1 MAKYRM
7 CSGLAMAPEHD
18 MKLLKEMSRKG
29 WHLTSLK
36 GIFYRFEEGEIAEYE
51 YALNMEMESDHDML
65 AYYEASGWK
74 PVVIGPG
81 YQIFRA
87 EKGTVP
93 IFSDRES
100 EVDVLERNQKKIGKW
115 AGYFGVLIAA
125 WLFVTNRMDLG
136 PAGVIVM
143 MILIVCFVFTF
154 LPFVGYSRSLKKLQ
168 KNS

>member
-36 GIFYRFEEGEIAEYE
+36 GLFYRFEEGEAAEYE
-51 YALNMEMESDHDML
+51 YALNMEMENDQDML

-93 IFSDRES
+93 IFSDRDS
-100 EVDVLERNQKKIGKW
+100 EVDVLERNQKETGKW
-115 AGYFGVLIAA
+115 AGFFGVFIAA
-125 WLFVTNRMDLG
+125 WLFVISKVDLG
-136 PAGVIVM
+136 AVGAIVT
-143 MILIVCFVFTF
+143 MILTVCFVFTF
-154 LPFVGYSRSLKKLQ
+154 FPFVGYSRSIRKLQ

>member
-18 MKLLKEMSRKG
+18 MKVLKEMSRKG
-29 WHLTSLK
+29 WHLTTLK
-36 GIFYRFEEGEIAEYE
+36 GLFYRFEEGEAADYE
-51 YALNMEMESDHDML
+51 YALNMEMEPDQDML

-93 IFSDRES
+93 IFSDKDS

-115 AGYFGVLIAA
+115 AVFFGVLIAA
-125 WLFVTNRMDLG
+125 WLFLTNAVDIG

-143 MILIVCFVFTF
+143 MILIVCFVFTLF
-154 LPFVGYSRSLKKLQ
+154 PFIGYSRSLKKLQ
-168 KNS
+168 KKR

>member
-1 MAKYRM
+1 MAKYRI

-36 GIFYRFEEGEIAEYE
+36 GIFYRFEEGETAEYE
-51 YALNMEMESDHDML
+51 YALNMEMKTDQDML

-87 EKGTVP
+87 KKGTVP
-93 IFSDRES
+93 IFSDQDS
-100 EVDVLERNQKKIGKW
+100 AADVLERNQKKIGKW
-115 AGYFGVLIAA
+115 AGFFSVLIAI
-125 WLFVTNRMDLG
+125 WLFVTNTIDLG

-143 MILIVCFVFTF
+143 MILMICFVFTLF
-154 LPFVGYSRSLKKLQ
+154 PYVGYSRSLRKLQ
-168 KNS
+168 KNR

>member
-1 MAKYRM
+1 MAKYRI

-18 MKLLKEMSRKG
+18 MKVLKEMSRKG

-36 GIFYRFEEGEIAEYE
+36 GLFYRFEEGEVSEYE
-51 YALNMEMESDHDML
+51 YALNMEMETDQDML

-93 IFSDRES
+93 IFSDRDS

-115 AGYFGVLIAA
+115 AGFFAVLIAA
-125 WLFVTNRMDLG
+125 WLFATNRVDLG
-136 PAGVIVM
+136 IAGVIIM

-154 LPFVGYSRSLKKLQ
+154 FPFVGYSRSLKKLQ
-168 KNS
+168 KNR